1 MRYNRY
7 YLHQFVRDKWH
18 IIDRLD
24 NLPVYDDERDGKDA
38 PLVFTDSDAAIQCL
52 DKLNEDSEPI
62 RFNEKDK

>member
-24 NLPVYDDERDGKDA
+24 NLPVSEDDEV
-38 PLVFTDSDAAIQCL
+38 LIFSDSIVASQYL

-62 RFNEKDK
+62 RFDEKDK